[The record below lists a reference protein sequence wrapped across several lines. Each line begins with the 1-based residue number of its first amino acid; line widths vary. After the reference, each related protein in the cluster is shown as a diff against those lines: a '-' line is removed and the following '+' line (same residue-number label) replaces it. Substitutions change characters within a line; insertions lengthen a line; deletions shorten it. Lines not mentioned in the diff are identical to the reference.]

1 MLIRLADAPSLVI
14 AAYRLS
20 LASLILVPLG
30 LARAAPEIRVL
41 SGRQLLF
48 AGLAGIFLALHFAFW
63 ITSLD
68 YTSVASSVV
77 LVTINPIFVGIA
89 SHFLTSDRLS
99 RQTMA
104 GIAMAVAGAGVISY
118 GDWGIGWR
126 ALWGDV
132 LALLGALAVAG
143 YYMMGRRLR
152 HRLSLLAYASLV
164 YLTAALVLL
173 ALAVASEGRL
183 EGYSV
188 QTYLMLVL
196 LALVPQLLGH
206 TSLNWALR
214 YVPAT
219 LVSTAVLGEPVGATI
234 LAYLIL
240 GEVPTPPEIGGGA
253 LVLVGVYI
261 AFRAR
266 PSPAAVG

>member
-14 AAYRLS
+14 GAYRLS
-20 LASLILVPLG
+20 LASLILAPLS
-30 LARAAPEIRVL
+30 LARAGHELRALGVRDLLLAGL
-41 SGRQLLF
+41 SGL
-48 AGLAGIFLALHFAFW
+48 FLALHFAFW
-63 ITSLD
+63 ITSLR

-89 SHFLTSDRLS
+89 AHFLTGERLN
-99 RQTMA
+99 RQTTL
-104 GIAMAVAGAGVISY
+104 GIVIAVIGAAVIGY

-126 ALWGDV
+126 AFGGDV

-143 YYMMGRRLR
+143 YYLVGRSVRPR
-152 HRLSLLAYASLV
+152 VSLLAYASLA
-164 YLTAALVLL
+164 YLAAALALL
-173 ALAVASEGRL
+173 ALAIASGDSL
-183 EGYSV
+183 QGYSG
-188 QTYLMLVL
+188 QTYLMLIL

-214 YVPAT
+214 YVSAT
-219 LVSTAVLGEPVGATI
+219 LVSIAVLGEPVGATI
-234 LAYLIL
+234 LAYLVL

-253 LVLVGVYI
+253 LILAGVYI

-266 PSPAAVG
+266 ATPRSAG